1 MERYDSPLG
10 WMENCAEGEYIL
22 YSDHVAAL
30 DAAQAKSEA
39 LKVALDQAI
48 DDVDAAQAKVADVV
62 KAYGEVAKALDQE
75 RTRREAVEQERDEL
89 VENLSLCKGNELAAE
104 NEQLKEALR
113 LVRAELTQRDER
125 MEVILRHKERLER
138 ELRGYPPL
146 DKDGVPKA
154 TLDAAPGEGKA

>member
-30 DAAQAKSEA
+30 DT
-39 LKVALDQAI
+39 
-48 DDVDAAQAKVADVV
+48 AQAKVADVV

-154 TLDAAPGEGKA
+154 TPDAAPGEGKA